1 MATDTPNSSIQMKT
15 DDEDDAML
23 TVYSALLT
31 GCISF
36 AATNIDDIFVLTALF
51 SQSDSVKRKAYI
63 VAGQYLGMCLL
74 IILSSIGALGALI
87 IPKTWLGLL
96 GIVPIYLGV
105 KMFYTKEE
113 AKTNSRNVLIDL
125 NTYKVM
131 LIVIGNGVD
140 NLSVYIPLFA
150 QGHWV
155 HQAIVVIIFLILTGV
170 WCWIAYKVV
179 YNPWLGKFIQSYGHL
194 AVPIILI
201 GIGGYIMLEA
211 GSFSIFGTR

>member
-1 MATDTPNSSIQMKT
+1 MN
-15 DDEDDAML
+15 

-51 SQSDSVKRKAYI
+51 LQSHSSKRKAYI
-63 VAGQYLGMCLL
+63 VVGQYFGMCLL
-74 IILSSIGALGALI
+74 IILSSIGAFGALI
-87 IPKTWLGLL
+87 IPRTWLGFL
-96 GIVPIYLGV
+96 GIIPIYMGV
-105 KMFYTKEE
+105 KMFYTKDEE
-113 AKTNSRNVLIDL
+113 KPSSRNALTDL

-150 QGHWV
+150 QGQWIYK
-155 HQAIVVIIFLILTGV
+155 AIVVTMFLILTGV
-170 WCWIAYKVV
+170 WCWIAYKAIH
-179 YNPWLGKFIQSYGHL
+179 NPWLGSFIKKYGHL
-194 AVPIILI
+194 TVPFTLI

-211 GSFSIFGTR
+211 GSFYILVK